1 MSDISTGY
9 LYDVASRS
17 ESLEEYKKL
26 LVSIA
31 DQKKKWIQIIKQIVS
46 ENEYSGSAFAGS
58 NAAVS
63 TASTSA
69 ATSTVCI
76 YSATEQ

>member
-31 DQKKKWIQIIKQIVS
+31 DQKKNWIQIIKQIVS
-46 ENEYSGSAFAGS
+46 ENEYSDSAFAGS

-63 TASTSA
+63 TSGTSA

-76 YSATEQ
+76 Y